1 MSARKPL
8 QSEGAFGVLKQDY
21 GFRRFLRR
29 GQANVFTE
37 TLLYAMAFNLS
48 KLHARIL
55 TNNCGYA
62 LYRLNS
68 A

>member
-1 MSARKPL
+1 M
-8 QSEGAFGVLKQDY
+8 LKQDY

-29 GQANVFTE
+29 GQVNVFTE
-37 TLLYAMAFNLS
+37 TLLYAMAFNLN

>member
-1 MSARKPL
+1 M
-8 QSEGAFGVLKQDY
+8 LKQDY

-37 TLLYAMAFNLS
+37 TLLYARAFNLN
-48 KLHARIL
+48 KLHTRIL
-55 TNNCGYA
+55 TANCGYT
-62 LYRLNS
+62 LYQLNS